1 MDLASNGLLQHG
13 YTLEGYAWGTTVGI
27 PRYESRGRGPQSY
40 FQVLRSPSQ
49 YPMSTYSAI
58 QQATGSSHPLDGRL
72 GVYCWSK
79 IPRVSWA
86 AGYGPK
92 LLDTTS
98 FL

>member
-1 MDLASNGLLQHG
+1 MDLASDRLLQPG
-13 YTLEGYAWGTTVGI
+13 YTLEGYAWGTTLGI

-40 FQVLRSPSQ
+40 FQVPRSPSQ

-58 QQATGSSHPLDGRL
+58 QQATGSSHLLDGRL
-72 GVYCWSK
+72 GGYCYCK
-79 IPRVSWA
+79 IPWVSWA